1 MDLENEDGDD
11 IGLLDDASET
21 GTDLEP
27 DEGKIE
33 TAPPADP
40 EPARAERGEDD
51 DAAYSRRVQKRI
63 DREVRKTKAE
73 RERADRLEADLAA
86 LRADVENVKSRNA
99 AADAQAVEGALRD
112 RLASARQRLKQA
124 IQDQDEDAQ
133 IAATEEIADLKAES
147 REMARAKER
156 QPESRPQPAP
166 KIPSGTARWLEQN
179 PWYTGGNPA
188 HQRAARLAAELDAE
202 LQGEGYTPDDPGMY
216 QELNR
221 RLKAAMPKAA
231 SLIGDIGEATPPR
244 KRDAGP
250 PVGASSPDGTAK
262 PASGGRR
269 PFTPADRDGMRKWN
283 LKDTPENRKIWLANN
298 PTPPQD

>member
-11 IGLLDDASET
+11 ISLLDDASET
-21 GTDLEP
+21 GADLEP
-27 DEGKIE
+27 DEEKIE
-33 TAPPADP
+33 TATLADP
-40 EPARAERGEDD
+40 EPARTERGEDD
-51 DAAYSRRVQKRI
+51 DAAYSRRVKKRI
-63 DREVRKTKAE
+63 DREVYKTKAE
-73 RERADRLEADLAA
+73 RERADRLEAELAA
-86 LRADVENVKSRNA
+86 LRADVETVKSRNA

-124 IQDQDEDAQ
+124 IQDGDEDAH

-179 PWYTGGNPA
+179 QWYMSGNPD
-188 HQRAARLAAELDAE
+188 HYHAARLAAELDAA
-202 LQGEGYTPDDPGMY
+202 LRGEGYTPDDPGMY

-231 SLIGDIGEATPPR
+231 SLIGDVGDKPER

-283 LKDTPENRKIWLANN
+283 LKDTPENRKIWLVNN